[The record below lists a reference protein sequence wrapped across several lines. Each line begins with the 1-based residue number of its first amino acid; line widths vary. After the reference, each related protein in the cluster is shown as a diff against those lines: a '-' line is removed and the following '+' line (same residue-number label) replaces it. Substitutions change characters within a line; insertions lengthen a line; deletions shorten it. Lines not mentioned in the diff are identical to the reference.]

1 MLSFTDLDQA
11 RRAAGVSYYRLCK
24 MARVSRSTY
33 WRALRGVHEMKG
45 TVLHKLERALAS
57 PELHGPSQFRDD
69 LSLIQAAVKGY
80 VAVLATA
87 LGLDALQALAHLAE
101 YSNGK
106 SGDLIDWG
114 EARRVRDLAFYCAV
128 VALEMTAA
136 RVATAMGL
144 SKQRMSQIVAGVEEL
159 RENDRVIDQLIED
172 TVSTMASNHNETES
186 TKLLDSKSE

>member
-1 MLSFTDLDQA
+1 MLSFNDLDKA

-24 MARVSRSTY
+24 TARVSRSTY

-45 TVLHKLERALAS
+45 TALHKLERALAS
-57 PELHGPSQFRDD
+57 PEFNGPSQFRDD

-80 VAVLATA
+80 VAVLASA
-87 LGLDALQALAHLAE
+87 LGVDPLKALTHLAE
-101 YSNGK
+101 HSNGK

-114 EARRVRDLAFYCAV
+114 DARRVRDIAFYCAV

-144 SKQRMSQIVAGVEEL
+144 SKQRMSQIIQSVEEL
-159 RENDRVIDQLIED
+159 RDKDQIIDQLIED
-172 TVSTMASNHNETES
+172 TVSTMSSNS
-186 TKLLDSKSE
+186 